1 MLNVLNFFGKGIC
14 LRTLPTTSK
23 PFINRLIIRLA
34 TTRSTNGFQSGTNGS
49 GNKPVFVGR
58 SRRQNFLV
66 FNFYSV
72 SKLIRVSEKVS
83 RPYKT
88 GGGLLDPYPCLC
100 KGRKLIAELTKKCRA
115 KMHYIEIYYYVNQ
128 NSRVNA

>member
-34 TTRSTNGFQSGTNGS
+34 TTRSTNGSQAGTNGS
-49 GNKPVFVGR
+49 GNKPVFIGR

-66 FNFYSV
+66 FSFYGV
-72 SKLIRVSEKVS
+72 SKLIRM
-83 RPYKT
+83 
-88 GGGLLDPYPCLC
+88 
-100 KGRKLIAELTKKCRA
+100 KK
-115 KMHYIEIYYYVNQ
+115 
-128 NSRVNA
+128 